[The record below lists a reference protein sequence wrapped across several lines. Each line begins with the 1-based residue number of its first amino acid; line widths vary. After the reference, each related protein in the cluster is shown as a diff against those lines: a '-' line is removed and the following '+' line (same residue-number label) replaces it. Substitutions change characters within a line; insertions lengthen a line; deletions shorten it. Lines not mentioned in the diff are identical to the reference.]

1 MITIYLHEVRFINT
15 EPNLPKP
22 LSMKVVLF
30 VSLLFTFWLLSC
42 TGNKDNRVI
51 TFQLSKSDYIEKINV
66 PGTVRAVV
74 NFPVMPPRRM
84 FGQMTI
90 VRLAPD
96 GAFVKK
102 GDTICVLSETALESM
117 YQEMLTSIETLEA
130 ELKKTAADNQLN
142 IALLEANLATSEA
155 QQKISSLDSLQMKFA
170 TEVQKK
176 LLELEMKKA
185 MIEKQKTERK
195 LAATKTIGETDIR
208 QKKAR
213 IIQEKTK
220 AQTYADQINSMTIIA
235 QRDGIVMRTESPTF
249 SIMSSQGTGTFG
261 GPLRE
266 GSVLLL
272 NTPVLQ
278 FPDLSKMEVSADV
291 AEADFKKIERGQKVI
306 ITVDAAKKL
315 VTTGKVNRKSLASS
329 ATQRYSRS
337 KVKLYEVIID
347 VDSCHSKIKPGLSA
361 DCEIILRE
369 ARDTLFVPTLAI
381 FERDSTKVV
390 YVLGKK
396 DFIPVK
402 VETGSS
408 GSSYTIITNGLKG
421 DETIA
426 LSEPPNSLIIPEKE
440 GADTIKN
447 RNLK

>member
-1 MITIYLHEVRFINT
+1 
-15 EPNLPKP
+15 
-22 LSMKVVLF
+22 MKVVLF
-30 VSLLFTFWLLSC
+30 ASLLFTFWLLSC

-51 TFQLSKSDYIEKINV
+51 TFRLSKSDYIEKINV

-291 AEADFKKIERGQKVI
+291 AEADFKRIEKGQKVF

-329 ATQRYSRS
+329 AAQRYSRS

-381 FERDSTKVV
+381 FERDSTRVV
-390 YVLGKK
+390 YVLGEK